1 MDFILWWQTLP
12 SKMDPILLTI
22 GSFQIYWYST
32 MYLVAFGVVYLLCSR
47 KIKNETF
54 TKINI
59 TQLED
64 LLSWILIG
72 LLIGARLGYVLF
84 YNLDHY
90 LSNPLEILLPFSIS
104 ENGWEFTGISGMS
117 YHGGLIGVICA
128 IWLYARK
135 INLHLFTLA
144 DFLTASIPLGFFW
157 GRIGNFINGELYGRV
172 TQSSIG
178 MRFPQA
184 TFDNKKPWFD
194 VNGDGLY
201 DPIVDYQLRHPSQLY
216 EAFFEGIVLF
226 LVINY
231 FNKHNQLGFN
241 SGLYVFGYGFFRFF
255 IEFLREPDPQL
266 GFIIFDLSMG
276 QLLCIGMM
284 LGGIFIW
291 FTGNKL
297 SKELN

>member
-12 SKMDPILLTI
+12 SKMDPTLLTI
-22 GSFQIYWYST
+22 GPLSIYWYST
-32 MYLVAFGVVYLLCSR
+32 MYLAAFGVVYLLCSR
-47 KIKNETF
+47 KIKNQTF
-54 TKINI
+54 TKINVA
-59 TQLED
+59 QLED
-64 LLSWILIG
+64 LLSWMLIG

-84 YNLDHY
+84 YNLDYY
-90 LSNPLEILLPFSIS
+90 LSNPLEILLPFSIK
-104 ENGWEFTGISGMS
+104 NGVWTFTGISGMS
-117 YHGGLIGVICA
+117 YHGGLIGVIYA

-157 GRIGNFINGELYGRV
+157 GRIGNFINGELYGRP
-172 TQSSIG
+172 TESSIG
-178 MRFPQA
+178 MYFPNA
-184 TFDNKKPWFD
+184 
-194 VNGDGLY
+194 G
-201 DPIVDYQLRHPSQLY
+201 DYQLRHPSQLY

-255 IEFLREPDPQL
+255 IEFFREPDAHL
-266 GFIIFDLSMG
+266 GFIIFSLSMG

-291 FTGNKL
+291 FSGNKL
-297 SKELN
+297 SKELS

>member
-291 FTGNKL
+291 FTANKL

>member
-135 INLHLFTLA
+135 INLHLFTLS

>member
-255 IEFLREPDPQL
+255 IKFLREPDPQL